1 LQLCLVSIH
10 EYGLNNIIR
19 EIFQMQK
26 IVIFGTGELAQRI
39 FYYLKD
45 AKDEVVAFSAN
56 KANMNSDELLGLP
69 VIPFENIEE
78 KYPPGEFS
86 MFIAL
91 AYSEMNKKRAKFF
104 DEAKTKG
111 YELYSFVHP
120 STKIWDEFEM
130 GENCFILA
138 ENIIQ
143 PFVKIG
149 NNVLIGSNN
158 LISHNVVIENNCFL
172 TSNITLGGHITIG
185 ANSFVGLSATINQ
198 RVKIGKEC
206 IIGAGTLITKDVND
220 KEVYAENSSKK
231 LPQSSDEISNII

>member
-1 LQLCLVSIH
+1 
-10 EYGLNNIIR
+10 
-19 EIFQMQK
+19 MQK
-26 IVIFGTGELAQRI
+26 IIIFGTGELAQRI
-39 FYYLKD
+39 FYYLKNSED
-45 AKDEVVAFSAN
+45 KVVAFSAN
-56 KANMNSDELLGLP
+56 ESNIDSNELLGLP
-69 VIPFENIEE
+69 VVAFENIEE
-78 KYPPGEFS
+78 KYSPEEFS

-91 AYSEMNKKRAKFF
+91 AYSDMNKKRAKFF
-104 DEAKTKG
+104 DEAKSKG
-111 YELYSFVHP
+111 YELYSYVHP

-143 PFVKIG
+143 PFVKIED
-149 NNVLIGSNN
+149 NVLIGSNN
-158 LISHNVVIENNCFL
+158 LISHNTVIEKNCFL

-220 KEVYAENSSKK
+220 REVYAQNSSKK
-231 LPQSSDEISNII
+231 LPQSSSEIGDMI

>member
-1 LQLCLVSIH
+1 
-10 EYGLNNIIR
+10 
-19 EIFQMQK
+19 MQK
-26 IVIFGTGELAQRI
+26 IVIFGTGDLAQRI

-45 AKDEVVAFSAN
+45 SDDEVVAFSAN
-56 KANMNSDELLGLP
+56 KSNIDSNELLGLP
-69 VIPFENIEE
+69 VVAFEDINK
-78 KYPPGEFS
+78 KYPPSEFA

-91 AYSEMNKKRAKFF
+91 AYSEMNKKRSTFF
-104 DEAKTKG
+104 DEAKSKG
-111 YELYSFVHP
+111 YELYSFIHP

-138 ENIIQ
+138 GNIIQ

-149 NNVLIGSNN
+149 DNVMIGSNN
-158 LISHNVVIENNCFL
+158 LISHNTIIENNCFL

-185 ANSFVGLSATINQ
+185 SNSFIGLSATINQ

-206 IIGAGTLITKDVND
+206 IIGAGTLITKNVND

-231 LPQSSDEISNII
+231 LPQSSAEIGDML

>member
-1 LQLCLVSIH
+1 MSAELSVLTTSQ
-10 EYGLNNIIR
+10 NNPKLPANSLMFGKRPKTPIATVLIDE
-19 EIFQMQK
+19 EILEAPALESPLFCDDEST
-26 IVIFGTGELAQRI
+26 ITVGTGAI
-39 FYYLKD
+39 
-45 AKDEVVAFSAN
+45 
-56 KANMNSDELLGLP
+56 MNSSSSSSSSN
-69 VIPFENIEE
+69 IPMAN
-78 KYPPGEFS
+78 
-86 MFIAL
+86 AV
-91 AYSEMNKKRAKFF
+91 FF

-138 ENIIQ
+138 GNIIQ

-149 NNVLIGSNN
+149 DNVLIGSNN
-158 LISHNVVIENNCFL
+158 LISHNTVIENNCFL

-206 IIGAGTLITKDVND
+206 IIGAGTLITKDVKD

-231 LPQSSDEISNII
+231 LPQSSSEIVDIM

>member
-1 LQLCLVSIH
+1 
-10 EYGLNNIIR
+10 
-19 EIFQMQK
+19 MQK
-26 IVIFGTGELAQRI
+26 IVIFGTGDLAQRI
-39 FYYLKD
+39 FYYLKNSE
-45 AKDEVVAFSAN
+45 DEVVAFSAN
-56 KANMNSDELLGLP
+56 KSNIESDKLLGLP
-69 VIPFENIEE
+69 VVGFENVE
-78 KYPPGEFS
+78 KEYPPEEFS

-91 AYSEMNKKRAKFF
+91 AYSEMNKKRRKFF
-104 DEAKTKG
+104 DEAKNKG
-111 YELYSFVHP
+111 YELYSYIHP

-149 NNVLIGSNN
+149 DNVLIGSNN
-158 LISHNVVIENNCFL
+158 LISHNTIIEDNCFL

-198 RVKIGKEC
+198 RVKIGEEC

-231 LPQSSDEISNII
+231 LPQSSDEIGNMI

>member
-1 LQLCLVSIH
+1 
-10 EYGLNNIIR
+10 
-19 EIFQMQK
+19 MQK

-39 FYYLKD
+39 FFYLKNSE
-45 AKDEVVAFSAN
+45 DEVVAFSAN
-56 KANMNSDELLGLP
+56 EASIDSNELLGLP
-69 VIPFENIEE
+69 IVAFENIED
-78 KYPPGEFS
+78 KYPPKDYS

-91 AYSEMNKKRAKFF
+91 AYSDMNKKRRRFF
-104 DEAKTKG
+104 DEAKNKG
-111 YELYSFVHP
+111 YELYSYVHP

-158 LISHNVVIENNCFL
+158 LISHNTVIQNNCFL

-185 ANSFVGLSATINQ
+185 ANSFIGLSATINQ

-206 IIGAGTLITKDVND
+206 IIGAGTLITKDVDD

>member
-1 LQLCLVSIH
+1 MKK
-10 EYGLNNIIR
+10 II
-19 EIFQMQK
+19 
-26 IVIFGTGELAQRI
+26 IFGTGELAQRI
-39 FYYLKD
+39 FYYLKNSED
-45 AKDEVVAFSAN
+45 KVVAFSAN
-56 KANMNSDELLGLP
+56 ESNIDSNELLGLP
-69 VIPFENIEE
+69 VVAFENIEE
-78 KYPPGEFS
+78 KYSPEEFS

-91 AYSEMNKKRAKFF
+91 AYSDMNKKRAKFF
-104 DEAKTKG
+104 DEAKSKG
-111 YELYSFVHP
+111 YELYSYVHP

-149 NNVLIGSNN
+149 DNVLIGSNN
-158 LISHNVVIENNCFL
+158 LISHNTVIENNCFL

-185 ANSFVGLSATINQ
+185 ENSFVGLSATINQ

>member
-1 LQLCLVSIH
+1 
-10 EYGLNNIIR
+10 
-19 EIFQMQK
+19 MQK
-26 IVIFGTGELAQRI
+26 IVIFGTGDLAQRI
-39 FYYLKD
+39 FYYLKNSE
-45 AKDEVVAFSAN
+45 DEVVAFSAN
-56 KANMNSDELLGLP
+56 KSNIESDKLLGLP
-69 VIPFENIEE
+69 VVGFENVE
-78 KYPPGEFS
+78 KEYPPEEFS

-91 AYSEMNKKRAKFF
+91 AYSEMNKKRRKFF
-104 DEAKTKG
+104 DEAKNKG
-111 YELYSFVHP
+111 YELYSYIHP

-149 NNVLIGSNN
+149 DNVLIGSNN
-158 LISHNVVIENNCFL
+158 LISHNTIIEDNCFL

-198 RVKIGKEC
+198 RVKIGEEC

>member
-1 LQLCLVSIH
+1 MKKV
-10 EYGLNNIIR
+10 
-19 EIFQMQK
+19 
-26 IVIFGTGELAQRI
+26 VIFGTGELAQRI
-39 FYYLKD
+39 FFYLKD
-45 AKDEVVAFSAN
+45 SDDQVIAFCAN
-56 KANMNSDELLGLP
+56 KSKIDKEKLLGLP
-69 VIPFENIEE
+69 VIAFENIEE
-78 KYPPGEFS
+78 KFPPSEFS

-104 DEAKTKG
+104 NEAKNKG

-138 ENIIQ
+138 NNVIQ

-158 LISHNVVIENNCFL
+158 LISHNTTIGDNCFI
-172 TSNITLGGHITIG
+172 TSNVTMGGHITMG
-185 ANSFVGLSATINQ
+185 KNCFVGLSATINQ
-198 RVKIGKEC
+198 KIKIGDEC
-206 IIGAGTLITKDVND
+206 IIGAGTIITKDVND

-231 LPQSSDEISNII
+231 LPQSSEHIGNII

>member
-1 LQLCLVSIH
+1 
-10 EYGLNNIIR
+10 
-19 EIFQMQK
+19 MQK
-26 IVIFGTGELAQRI
+26 IVIFGTGDLAQRI
-39 FYYLKD
+39 FYYLKNSE
-45 AKDEVVAFSAN
+45 DEVVAFSAN
-56 KANMNSDELLGLP
+56 KSNIESDKLLGLP
-69 VIPFENIEE
+69 VVGFENVE
-78 KYPPGEFS
+78 KEYPPEEFS

-91 AYSEMNKKRAKFF
+91 AYSEMNKKRRKFF
-104 DEAKTKG
+104 DEAKNKG
-111 YELYSFVHP
+111 YELYSYIHP

-149 NNVLIGSNN
+149 DNVLIGSNN
-158 LISHNVVIENNCFL
+158 LISHNTIIEDNCFL

-198 RVKIGKEC
+198 RVKIGEEC

-231 LPQSSDEISNII
+231 LPQSSSEIGDMI

>member
-1 LQLCLVSIH
+1 
-10 EYGLNNIIR
+10 
-19 EIFQMQK
+19 M
-26 IVIFGTGELAQRI
+26 IFGTADLAQRI
-39 FYYLKD
+39 FYYLKNSE
-45 AKDEVVAFSAN
+45 DEVVAFSAN
-56 KANMNSDELLGLP
+56 KSNIESDKLLGLP
-69 VIPFENIEE
+69 VVGFENVE
-78 KYPPGEFS
+78 KEYPPEEFS

-91 AYSEMNKKRAKFF
+91 AYSEMNKKRRKFF
-104 DEAKTKG
+104 DEAKNKG
-111 YELYSFVHP
+111 YELYSYIHP

-149 NNVLIGSNN
+149 DNVLIGSNN
-158 LISHNVVIENNCFL
+158 LISHNTIIEDNCFL

-198 RVKIGKEC
+198 RVKIGEEC

-231 LPQSSDEISNII
+231 LPQPSDEIGDMI